1 MPEAIAPFS
10 YLTIAKVFLLALGFL
25 PDVNAEA
32 ILQGICPLAEVLL
45 AAVLPDEI
53 TIPVYFVISEIAL
66 VVIACAPSDLAAPLP
81 VI

>member
-32 ILQGICPLAEVLL
+32 ILRGICPLAEVLL

-53 TIPVYFVISEIAL
+53 TIPVYFVISKIAL